1 MQNVRIE
8 PFNIIGIAI
17 RTTNKNDQAAGE
29 IAGLWGRFLNENI
42 LETIPNKVNNTVY
55 SLYTDYEGD
64 HTQPYTAILGCAVS
78 SLDDIPEGMEGKSI
92 AGGNYV
98 KISAQGDLTKGLIVA
113 EWTKIWE
120 MGLNRAFTADFEIF
134 DEGEKNPLDARVDFL
149 VAVN

>member
-17 RTTNKNDQAAGE
+17 RTTNENDQAAGE
-29 IAGLWGRFLNENI
+29 IASLWGRFLNDNI
-42 LETIPNKVNNTVY
+42 LKAIPNKVNNTVY

-120 MGLNRAFTADFEIF
+120 MGLNRAFTADFEVF
-134 DEGEKNPLDARVDFL
+134 DESEKNPMDVRVDFL